1 MKTTKIDIEATK
13 ISNLQ
18 STRFCI
24 TPEFVKL
31 RWFLE
36 INTLRGSF
44 WFCIFID
51 SITCS
56 ICAHALT
63 KSPCAISKGTT
74 QGEPLYDWSPILSE
88 TFLCLFQRRISTMIS
103 NEGKDEKYVHHYSK
117 GHDILMPRVK
127 MWCWNCWWHRCWC
140 WGRRWWWWGQWWCI
154 SILRAWTW
162 MALFDIGD
170 IRGDDDIGV
179 DDGDDLER
187 WCISILWARSWWPY
201 LRSRLRVMMQKFRD
215 APDRDI
221 ITLQT
226 NMVWQYDKHQTLIM
240 MTGRWIINT
249 EIKTMGISLP
259 CF

>member
-1 MKTTKIDIEATK
+1 
-13 ISNLQ
+13 
-18 STRFCI
+18 
-24 TPEFVKL
+24 
-31 RWFLE
+31 
-36 INTLRGSF
+36 
-44 WFCIFID
+44 
-51 SITCS
+51 
-56 ICAHALT
+56 
-63 KSPCAISKGTT
+63 
-74 QGEPLYDWSPILSE
+74 
-88 TFLCLFQRRISTMIS
+88 
-103 NEGKDEKYVHHYSK
+103 
-117 GHDILMPRVK
+117 MPRVK

-140 WGRRWWWWGQWWCI
+140 WGRRWWWWGQWWYI

-201 LRSRLRVMMQKFRD
+201 LRSRPWLMMQKFRN
-215 APDRDI
+215 APARDI

-259 CF
+259 DFSSGCWCWWWW